1 MKNGIFLLVCC
12 GVIYFITGLPDK
24 TEISLNLGSK
34 ETKMGLF
41 QNEESQAVTLK
52 GFFKNKKGVK
62 IYMDLLRG
70 VCVDITNQRAY
81 NYTASV
87 DGDEITLDYMGNT
100 SNDVITVVKGGFA
113 IANSN
118 SIEQKV
124 FFKKVD

>member
-24 TEISLNLGSK
+24 TEISVNLGSK

-81 NYTASV
+81 NFKASP
-87 DGDEITLDYMGNT
+87 DGDDIVLNYIGGQTDILN
-100 SNDVITVVKGGFA
+100 VVKGG
-113 IANSN
+113 I
-118 SIEQKV
+118 SIVNTESENKI
-124 FFKKVD
+124 FFKRVD